1 MEMPPL
7 RMPLPGN
14 VLIKTFARL
23 KWYALEVIP
32 VFIYISVFIW
42 VGKITRIF
50 DILTTILAY
59 PARWAGLPDKMG
71 EIFLYGFFRRDFGA
85 AGLYDL
91 QHTLTSTQIVVSAV
105 TLTLF
110 VPCVAQ
116 FSVMIKERGRR
127 DAIFIFVFVT
137 LFAFSF
143 GILLNLILSWWGF

>member
-71 EIFLYGFFRRDFGA
+71 EIFLYRFF
-85 AGLYDL
+85 
-91 QHTLTSTQIVVSAV
+91 
-105 TLTLF
+105 
-110 VPCVAQ
+110 
-116 FSVMIKERGRR
+116 
-127 DAIFIFVFVT
+127 
-137 LFAFSF
+137 
-143 GILLNLILSWWGF
+143 